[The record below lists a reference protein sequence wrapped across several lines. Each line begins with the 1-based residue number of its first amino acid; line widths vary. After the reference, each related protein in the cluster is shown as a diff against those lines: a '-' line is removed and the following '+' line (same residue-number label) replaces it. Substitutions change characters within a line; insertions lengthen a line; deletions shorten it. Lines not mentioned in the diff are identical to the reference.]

1 MKSVDF
7 RNDPM
12 FLRNQFARD
21 GTFEMPVIKKTKL
34 SLDNIEFIGYDKLNE
49 GQTEKIVHFFLD
61 DYKFEVLWK
70 DPEPRIEKLKEYR
83 AVLSPQFSMYTEMP
97 VAVQIYQ
104 VFKSRWSGAYFQS
117 KGLKVIPSLVWGE
130 ADTFWFSFDGIDPG
144 SVVAV
149 STVGMRTEK
158 QLFMAGYKE
167 MLRRIKPQAI
177 ICYGEPFEEM
187 EGKLIVV
194 DYAKT
199 NNLTAEKT
207 FTKHITKYIHGCI
220 EKGGGSAGGSGGR
233 NTLSTKPAQVKH
245 MFSDRPGHL
254 PDTVENRAL
263 LESVANNPENY
274 LGVDSLNT
282 QWYAQTQSDGSQ
294 IWARVWDGS
303 IFNGGINETPRS
315 WNPVTGLNNNP
326 FEQGV
331 RK

>member
-21 GTFEMPVIKKTKL
+21 GTFEMPVIKKTML
-34 SLDNIEFIGYDKLNE
+34 NLENIQLIGYDRLSE
-49 GQTEKIVHFFLD
+49 GQNGKIVHFFLD

-70 DPEPRIEKLKEYR
+70 DPEPRVEKLKEYR

-97 VAVQIYQ
+97 VAVQIHQ
-104 VFKSRWSGAYFQS
+104 VFKSRWCGAYFQS
-117 KGLKVIPSLVWGE
+117 KGMKVIPSLVWGE
-130 ADTFWFSFDGIDPG
+130 ADTFWFSFDGVDEG

-158 QLFMAGYKE
+158 NLFMAGYKE
-167 MLRRIKPQAI
+167 MLRRIKPKAI

-187 EGKLIVV
+187 EGKLITV

-199 NNLTAEKT
+199 NNLDQKKT
-207 FTKHITKYIHGCI
+207 SVQPIIKYMCGMIT
-220 EKGGGSAGGSGGR
+220 KGGGAAGSNGGQ
-233 NTLSTKPAQVKH
+233 NKLSSKPAQLKH
-245 MFSDRPGHL
+245 MFANRPGHL
-254 PDTVENRAL
+254 PDTPENRAL
-263 LESVANNPENY
+263 LESVSNNPSNY
-274 LGVDSLNT
+274 LGTDRMNT

-294 IWARVWDGS
+294 IWARVWNGS
-303 IFNGGINETPRS
+303 IFNGGINDIPRK

-326 FEQGV
+326 FE
-331 RK
+331 

>member
-34 SLDNIEFIGYDKLNE
+34 DLDDIEFIGYDKLNE
-49 GQTEKIVHFFLD
+49 GQTDKIVHFFLD

-83 AVLSPQFSMYTEMP
+83 AIISPQFSMYTEMP
-97 VAVQIYQ
+97 VAVQIHQ
-104 VFKSRWSGAYFQS
+104 VFKNRWCGAYFQS

-130 ADTFWFSFDGIDPG
+130 ADTFWFSFDGVDEG

-158 QLFMAGYKE
+158 LLFMAGYKE
-167 MLRRIKPQAI
+167 MLRRIKPKAI
-177 ICYGEPFEEM
+177 ICYGEPFVEM
-187 EGKLIVV
+187 EGKLIVI

-199 NNLTAEKT
+199 NNLGQEKSLAQP
-207 FTKHITKYIHGCI
+207 IVKYICGMI
-220 EKGGGSAGGSGGR
+220 TKGGGSAGGNGGQNR
-233 NTLSTKPAQVKH
+233 LSSKPSQLKH
-245 MFSDRPGHL
+245 MFAERPGHL
-254 PDTVENRAL
+254 PDTPENRTL
-263 LESVANNPENY
+263 LESVANNPNNY
-274 LGVDSLNT
+274 LGTDSMNT
-282 QWYAQTQSDGSQ
+282 QWYVQIQSDGSQ
-294 IWARVWDGS
+294 IWARVWNGS
-303 IFNGGINETPRS
+303 IFNGGINEVPRE

-326 FEQGV
+326 FG
-331 RK
+331 